1 MHKNQSRT
9 ARIAVVIGGFLIM
22 VGMILVGIS
31 FLALFRILDPDLL
44 ISQDFAKVFM
54 LVLVILGV
62 LDLVSAL
69 TLSLR

>member
-9 ARIAVVIGGFLIM
+9 VRIAVVIGGFLIM
-22 VGMILVGIS
+22 VGMILVGIF
-31 FLALFRILDPDLL
+31 FLALFRILDPDFL
-44 ISQDFAKVFM
+44 ISEDFARVFM
-54 LVLVILGV
+54 LALVILGV